1 MKATI
6 EPGFSEMKDRAL
18 SEKLTQLTREF
29 PIAFIFYSP
38 RQETS
43 PARIL
48 IIPLEGKHAR
58 LIESR
63 KWIRNDG
70 DKNKP
75 LLHVISLGKMAFEY
89 RAGNPFIACYCQKSA
104 IIYQSPQAGDCP
116 DTDWPSIK
124 NKFKKYTE
132 RYYHDREILL
142 SAATRF
148 QQLGSL
154 TGTHLTYLSAFEHTI
169 RYLETLYAG
178 HSFDSSNLHQRIKY
192 LSYFIPSIEKGFVK
206 KNSNEYYLVS
216 ELERG
221 KEAAEYGDE
230 VRLNEN
236 LFDSIAATEFKL
248 YQFVSD
254 RFSALK
260 RQIKSGGHLQA
271 IVSKPKLSPEDKEL
285 ARLITLLQKMHPV
298 EEVYLF
304 HQSQHDRT
312 TTYFLLLIG
321 EGLGTAILNRV
332 QQSVEAKTGGQLAVV
347 LIGHSLTW
355 IQTNLFYHQA
365 FFQKIMLPVN
375 RKFQSHPNHPSIHW
389 ENPYTPN
396 YPDLEYYYSSSIKM
410 AKQYFV
416 LRTNATENN
425 TEGLSNLFGQSVL
438 GLFRTYIFAKLSY
451 LPNYLPAYSL
461 WELCVYAE
469 PRFEKV
475 EFLFEKCCGESFFKT
490 VDEANKFHHR
500 ISNVA
505 EEKLL
510 VMDEILNLLLE
521 ELETACKS
529 VKGESFRDVLIH
541 SDTPAPQ
548 EE

>member
-1 MKATI
+1 MKTSI
-6 EPGFSEMKDRAL
+6 ETEFSKVENEAL
-18 SEKLTQLTREF
+18 KEKLYQLTREF
-29 PIAFIFYSP
+29 SIAFIFYYP

-63 KWIRNDG
+63 KWIRNKG
-70 DKNKP
+70 DKDKP
-75 LLHVISLGKMAFEY
+75 LFHIISYGKMAFEY
-89 RAGNPFIACYCQKSA
+89 RAGNPFIACYCHKSA
-104 IIYQSPQAGDCP
+104 IIYQSPQADDCP

-132 RYYHDREILL
+132 RYYHDRDLLL
-142 SAATRF
+142 SEANRF

-169 RYLETLYAG
+169 RYLETLYTG

-192 LSYFIPSIEKGFVK
+192 LSYFIPAIEKGFVK

-254 RFSALK
+254 QFSALK

-312 TTYFLLLIG
+312 TTYFLLVIG

-332 QQSVEAKTGGQLAVV
+332 QQSAEAKTGGQLAVV
-347 LIGHSLTW
+347 LIGHSRTW
-355 IQTNLFYHQA
+355 IQTNLFYHQV
-365 FFQKIMLPVN
+365 FFQKIMLPAN
-375 RKFQSHPNHPSIHW
+375 RSFQSHPNQ
-389 ENPYTPN
+389 
-396 YPDLEYYYSSSIKM
+396 YPFIGRIPT
-410 AKQYFV
+410 
-416 LRTNATENN
+416 LRIILTWN
-425 TEGLSNLFGQSVL
+425 TTTAPRSGKLSN
-438 GLFRTYIFAKLSY
+438 
-451 LPNYLPAYSL
+451 
-461 WELCVYAE
+461 
-469 PRFEKV
+469 
-475 EFLFEKCCGESFFKT
+475 
-490 VDEANKFHHR
+490 
-500 ISNVA
+500 
-505 EEKLL
+505 
-510 VMDEILNLLLE
+510 ILY
-521 ELETACKS
+521 
-529 VKGESFRDVLIH
+529 
-541 SDTPAPQ
+541 
-548 EE
+548 